1 MKSNLTLSIII
12 HAHHPFVPAEEKRIS
27 AGEQIFFEAL
37 SETYIP
43 LLMLFDVLE
52 QDEVPFRLSMVLSPT
67 LCSMLHDKKRMEKY
81 VGWLDRRIAFGD
93 EELKRCGSRAELPLA
108 EFYRGQDLERR
119 AFFTERCG
127 MNLLEA
133 FDSFRK
139 KGRLEFLASSAT
151 HAFLPFYVSMEEALR
166 AQIETAVVHHRRYLR
181 KNAAGFWLPELG
193 WTGALG
199 PYLRDYHFTYTV
211 VDAHA
216 LVLGSPPARGG
227 SFCPVKTPSGLM
239 VFARDITAHKDL
251 ANLVSSRAGVYQA
264 SFLDAGYELS
274 VRALKPLLGPEN
286 YRCSTGY
293 RYRTGNGTGHIL
305 YDPRK
310 AREAAGED
318 ALRFLQLRLARL
330 KQAQSCLET
339 DPVSVWAFDAGDLGR
354 SWYEGTAFLEALI
367 REIAREKSCTLLS
380 PQDYLDSPGSFIK
393 MNETVTEPDFSSSL
407 PDGYGGIL
415 LDASNDWIY
424 RHIFRSVQRMVEM
437 TGRFPGDTG
446 LKERAL
452 NQAAREL
459 LLAQSTDWAKPVN
472 PQWQDTI
479 DHQYAAEE
487 LEGAL
492 RNFTTIYEA
501 LGSNHISTEW
511 LTALEK
517 RHALLPCI
525 NYRVFGKKK

>member
-1 MKSNLTLSIII
+1 MNRNGVFSIII
-12 HAHHPFVPAEEKRIS
+12 HAHHPFVPPEEGRLS
-27 AGEQIFFEAL
+27 VREQNFFEAL

-43 LLMLFDVLE
+43 LLMLFDSLE
-52 QDEVPFRLSMVLSPT
+52 RDGVPFRLSMAISPSF
-67 LCSMLHDKKRMEKY
+67 CSMLHDKKRMEKY
-81 VGWLDRRIAFGD
+81 LTWLERRIAFGE
-93 EELKRCGSRAELPLA
+93 EELTRCQYRPELSLAEL
-108 EFYRGQDLERR
+108 YHKQDLERR
-119 AFFTERCG
+119 DFFTGRCG
-127 MNLLEA
+127 MNLLGT
-133 FDSFRK
+133 FDGFRK
-139 KGRLEFLASSAT
+139 RGRLEFLASSAT
-151 HAFLPFYVSMEEALR
+151 HAFLPFYASMGEGLH
-166 AQIETAVVHHRRYLR
+166 AQIETALVHHRYYLG

-199 PYLRDYHFTYTV
+199 SYLRSYHFTYTV
-211 VDAHA
+211 ADAHA
-216 LVLGSPPARGG
+216 LILGSPPAREG
-227 SFCPVKTPSGLM
+227 SFRPVKTPSGLI
-239 VFARDITAHKDL
+239 VFGRDITAQKDIADL
-251 ANLVSSRAGVYQA
+251 AASRAGVYQ
-264 SFLDAGYELS
+264 SPFLDAGYELP
-274 VRALKPLLGPEN
+274 VQALKSLLGTEN
-286 YRCSTGY
+286 SRCSTGY
-293 RYRTGNGTGHIL
+293 RYRTGEGL

-310 AREAAGED
+310 AREAAAED
-318 ALRFLQLRLARL
+318 ALRFLQMRLSRLERAR
-330 KQAQSCLET
+330 SCLEAEPISLWT
-339 DPVSVWAFDAGDLGR
+339 FDAGELGR
-354 SWYEGTAFLEALI
+354 SWYEGTVFLETLI
-367 REIAREKSCTLLS
+367 REIARRKDCCTLLT
-380 PQDYLDSPGSFIK
+380 PEDYLDGAGSSF
-393 MNETVTEPDFSSSL
+393 EVTEPDFSSSL

-472 PQWQDTI
+472 PQWKDRI
-479 DHQYAAEE
+479 DRSCAEEE

>member
-1 MKSNLTLSIII
+1 MFSIVI
-12 HAHHPFVPAEEKRIS
+12 HGHHPFVPGEEGRVS
-27 AGEQIFFEAL
+27 PGEQSFFESL
-37 SETYIP
+37 SETYLP
-43 LLMLFDVLE
+43 LLMMFDSLE
-52 QDEVPFRLSMVLSPT
+52 REGVSFRLSLAVSPS
-67 LCSMLHDKKRMEKY
+67 LCSMLHDKKRMERY
-81 VGWLDRRIAFGD
+81 LAWLERRIAFGG
-93 EELKRCGSRAELPLA
+93 EELKRCQARPELFLA
-108 EFYRGQDLERR
+108 EFYRAQDLERR
-119 AFFTERCG
+119 DFFTRRCG
-127 MNLLEA
+127 MNLLGA
-133 FDSFRK
+133 FEGFRK
-139 KGRLEFLASSAT
+139 GGSLEFLTSSAT
-151 HAFLPFYVSMEEALR
+151 HAFLPFYASLGEALH
-166 AQIETAVVHHRRYLR
+166 AQIETALVHHRHYLG

-199 PYLRDYHFTYTV
+199 SYLRAYHVTYTV

-216 LVLGSPPARGG
+216 LILGSPPAREG
-227 SFCPVKTPSGLM
+227 SFRPVKTPSGLI
-239 VFARDITAHKDL
+239 VFGRDITAQKDIADL
-251 ANLVSSRAGVYQA
+251 AASRAGVYQN
-264 SFLDAGYELS
+264 SFLDAGYELP
-274 VRALKPLLGPEN
+274 VQALKSLLGTEN
-286 YRCSTGY
+286 SRCSTGY
-293 RYRTGNGTGHIL
+293 RYRTGEGSAL

-318 ALRFLQLRLARL
+318 AVRFLQLRLSRLDRAR
-330 KQAQSCLET
+330 SCLE
-339 DPVSVWAFDAGDLGR
+339 DPISLWTFDAGDLGR
-354 SWYEGTAFLEALI
+354 SWYEGTVFLETLI
-367 REIAREKSCTLLS
+367 REIARRKESCTLLT
-380 PQDYLDSPGSFIK
+380 PEDYLDGAGSSF
-393 MNETVTEPDFSSSL
+393 EETEPDFSSSL

-472 PQWQDTI
+472 PQWKDRI
-479 DHQYAAEE
+479 DRSSAEEE

-511 LTALEK
+511 LTDLEK
-517 RHALLPCI
+517 RHNLLPCI